1 MRESVKRDCVSH
13 RTVPTT
19 REGSAVRQR
28 NMSAL
33 QKDGQNWW
41 KIQPKYS
48 NEVLIGNWLEERRR
62 FTKDPGKLGSSI
74 YKTDFIWFPDHKPD
88 QTLRRTMMEKFEGL
102 PVQHFFTH
110 HDEPRSRNLVS
121 EYDDKYNRHGYN
133 PVLLP
138 LHSRNKRKF
147 AWIPKKADHPIL
159 EPPTNYGLLE
169 HLMKKWHKKEAG
181 VMTSVYTTSYE
192 SPPISAFATHQL
204 GQAAT
209 THVLP
214 SNQGHLPQNVSRIL
228 DYEGCQKYLQVIR
241 QLVRDRKARDASL

>member
-1 MRESVKRDCVSH
+1 MC
-13 RTVPTT
+13 
-19 REGSAVRQR
+19 
-28 NMSAL
+28 AL

-41 KIQPKYS
+41 KIQPRYS

-62 FTKDPGKLGSSI
+62 
-74 YKTDFIWFPDHKPD
+74 
-88 QTLRRTMMEKFEGL
+88 GL

-138 LHSRNKRKF
+138 LHSRNEYKF
-147 AWIPKKADHPIL
+147 AWIPKKADYPIL

-169 HLMKKWHKKEAG
+169 HLMKKWHKKEYG
-181 VMTSVYTTSYE
+181 VMNSVYTTSYE
-192 SPPISAFATHQL
+192 SPPISAFATRQL

-214 SNQGHLPQNVSRIL
+214 SNQGHLPQNISRIL

-241 QLVRDRKARDASL
+241 QLVRDRKARDASVNRLG